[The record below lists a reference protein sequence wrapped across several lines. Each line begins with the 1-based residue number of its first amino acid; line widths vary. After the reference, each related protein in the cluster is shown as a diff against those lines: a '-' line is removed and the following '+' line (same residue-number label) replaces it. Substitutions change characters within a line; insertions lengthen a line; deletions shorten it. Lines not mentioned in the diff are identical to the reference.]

1 MKRDCIL
8 KFKVYNLKQVKNGS
22 SLLLEPFPDGVK
34 INISFDC
41 YGYKYIAHDVTSDE
55 LVISAPDQSFIL
67 NVHFKTSLFNQRRTF
82 SLYSPYNSTKNY
94 QIKPPIT
101 VKDKK
106 GIRVELTGLTFIHS
120 GFKSPKI
127 GDGHDRS
134 RLFYKCFDE
143 LQEVTYF
150 SKFLLNH
157 NKETGENIKIKNIA
171 TDLNVTRNS
180 DTRHWTR
187 SFYIVY
193 YYNKS

>member
-8 KFKVYNLKQVKNGS
+8 KFKVYNLKRVKNVS

-34 INISFDC
+34 INVSFD
-41 YGYKYIAHDVTSDE
+41 GYKSVSHDVTSDE

-67 NVHFKTSLFNQRRTF
+67 KIHFGTSLFNQKKKF

-94 QIKPPIT
+94 QIETPIT
-101 VKDKK
+101 IKDKK
-106 GIRVELTGLTFIHS
+106 GTRVELTGLTFIHS

-143 LQEVTYF
+143 LQEVTHF
-150 SKFLLNH
+150 SKFLLDH

-171 TDLNVTRNS
+171 TDLRVARNA
-180 DTRHWTR
+180 DTRPWTK